1 VRKPKIF
8 RTIKQLLGEIEL
20 AALFGSLAIDV
31 LAAFFFG
38 LLGGLGAELIGNKG
52 NFEIPHKEEK
62 HFIDTGFLAN
72 LLVGG
77 IASLAIFYI
86 LDTVNPDPVK
96 FIGISVTAGVGG
108 TSILT
113 ALTEKLSG
121 AIKEGVANTQ
131 SENAKDAINK
141 LKDIAGKLNVQTTTK
156 GLVDDT
162 LKNLKDLAADAN
174 TTANVIEKSVKA
186 EDERLRKLK

>member
-1 VRKPKIF
+1 
-8 RTIKQLLGEIEL
+8 L
-20 AALFGSLAIDV
+20 AALFGSLLFDV

-52 NFEIPHKEEK
+52 NFEIPHKEEE

-86 LDTVNPDPVK
+86 LDTANPDPVK

-108 TSILT
+108 TSLLT

-121 AIKEGVANTQ
+121 TIKEGIANTQ
-131 SENAKDAINK
+131 SKNARDAVNK
-141 LKDIAGKLNVQTTTK
+141 LKEVASKLKQPSMMK
-156 GLVDDT
+156 ALVADDT
-162 LKNLKDLAADAN
+162 LKNLAAEADA
-174 TTANVIEKSVKA
+174 TAQAIEESVEA
-186 EDERLRKLK
+186 EAEKLRKLK